1 MVDWAGI
8 LFVLGWGL
16 MIGILV
22 GFIAIYFKNKRLGKK
37 GEESLKNKNKE
48 QQDINKKEDIKKDKK
63 EDIKKDNTHLSE
75 PIDPG
80 NKVGEASSLNEVV
93 IDPSPPSNKEDGN
106 K

>member
-16 MIGILV
+16 MIGITV
-22 GFIAIYFKNKRLGKK
+22 GSIVIYFKNKRLGKK
-37 GEESLKNKNKE
+37 GEESLKDIDKE
-48 QQDINKKEDIKKDKK
+48 QQNINKKKDV
-63 EDIKKDNTHLSE
+63 KKDNTHLSE

-80 NKVGEASSLNEVV
+80 KKVGEASSLNEVV